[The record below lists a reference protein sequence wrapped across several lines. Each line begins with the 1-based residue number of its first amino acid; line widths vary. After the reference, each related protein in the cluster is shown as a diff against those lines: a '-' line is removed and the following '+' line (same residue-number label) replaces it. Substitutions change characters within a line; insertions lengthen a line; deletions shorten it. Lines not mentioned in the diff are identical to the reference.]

1 MAVTVYFPT
10 VHKYSLFFFTSLS
23 VLLSLFLIT
32 DTLTGR
38 GDTVVLIHSFL
49 KISDIEHLLVSWYVF
64 GKMSIHDLCLLDW
77 VVDFSC
83 Y

>member
-1 MAVTVYFPT
+1 M
-10 VHKYSLFFFTSLS
+10 
-23 VLLSLFLIT
+23 
-32 DTLTGR
+32 
-38 GDTVVLIHSFL
+38 VLIHIFL
-49 KISDIEHLLVSWYVF
+49 KISDTEHLLVSWYVF